1 LIIVNLKII
10 NMRLSAHF
18 NLAEFT
24 RSESAKRHGVSNEP
38 TAEHQANLKVLCEK
52 VLEPVRIFNE
62 GPLNISSGYRSK
74 NLNHFIGGSLSSQHC
89 EGKAADIDM
98 DGMSGKNNAQIFN
111 YIKDN
116 LEFDQLIWEFG
127 DNNKPDWVHV
137 SYNAGKNRKQVL
149 RALKTNGR
157 TAYAPYK

>member
-1 LIIVNLKII
+1 MK
-10 NMRLSAHF
+10 LSAHF

-38 TAEHQANLKVLCEK
+38 TAEHQANLKVLCER
-52 VLEPVRIFNE
+52 VLEPIRIFNE

-98 DGMSGKNNAQIFN
+98 DGKSGKTNKEIFE
-111 YIKDN
+111 YIKNN
-116 LEFDQLIWEFG
+116 LEFDQLINEF
-127 DNNKPDWVHV
+127 NYSWVHV
-137 SYNAGKNRKQVL
+137 SYNAGKNRNQIL
-149 RALKTNGR
+149 DALKSNGR
-157 TAYAPYK
+157 TVYAPHK

>member
-1 LIIVNLKII
+1 MK
-10 NMRLSAHF
+10 LSAHF

-98 DGMSGKNNAQIFN
+98 DGMSGKTNKEIFE
-111 YIKDN
+111 YIKNN
-116 LEFDQLIWEFG
+116 LEFDQLINEF
-127 DNNKPDWVHV
+127 NYSWVHV
-137 SYNAGKNRKQVL
+137 SYNTGKNRKQVL
-149 RALKTNGR
+149 DALKSNGR
-157 TAYAPYK
+157 TVYAPHK

>member
-1 LIIVNLKII
+1 MK
-10 NMRLSAHF
+10 LSAHF
-18 NLAEFT
+18 DLAEFT

-52 VLEPVRIFNE
+52 VLEPIRMFNG

-98 DGMSGKNNAQIFN
+98 DGMSGKSNREIFD

-116 LEFDQLIWEFG
+116 LEYDQLINEF
-127 DNNKPDWVHV
+127 DYSWVHV

-149 RALKTNGR
+149 DALKSNGR
-157 TAYAPYK
+157 TVYAPHK